1 MHGEVE
7 KFISYYYPDHKEYE
21 NMNEGKPTWRMTPKK
36 VEIHQKFEI
45 LDSFNSFK
53 TIYHWIHCPLFCKNQ
68 GASKSCRSF

>member
-53 TIYHWIHCPLFCKNQ
+53 TK
-68 GASKSCRSF
+68 K